1 MTEKPISI
9 VIPAFNQ
16 LEYCRACV
24 ESLRSATQRAY
35 RLILVDNCSS
45 DGVSEYFD
53 SIADADVVHAPA
65 NLGFPA
71 GSNLGLAR
79 AEGHAVLLNSDT
91 LLAPG
96 WLGRL
101 ERALLSADDLGMVG
115 PMSNCASGTQQL
127 DGLHLPG
134 QEAVDGF
141 AAQLAQRKN
150 GCVQDVTRLVGFCL
164 LIRDTVLTKVGL
176 LDESFGI
183 GNYEDDDYASRVR
196 QAGYRLGVAEDC
208 FVFHHGGKTFEGMG
222 LTGDRFEALMDEN
235 RQRYMDKWDVFLPKP
250 KASKSAS
257 EALNLKAREALAAG
271 DAGAAMRLLREAAA
285 AHPAD
290 ARNFRDL
297 ALLLRDLGKMEMAY
311 QCLVQALRVADEIGE
326 ISVHLREVGE
336 ALNRGEEVAALL
348 TTHEEE

>member
-16 LEYCRACV
+16 LDYCRACI
-24 ESLRSATQRAY
+24 ESLRRVTERAY
-35 RLILVDNCSS
+35 RLILVDNGSS

-53 SIADADVVHAPA
+53 SMEDADVVHTPE

-91 LLAPG
+91 LLTPG

-101 ERALLSADDLGMVG
+101 ERSLLSAGDLGMVG
-115 PMSNCASGTQQL
+115 PMSNSAAGFQQL
-127 DGLHLPG
+127 VGLYLPD

-141 AAQLAQRKN
+141 AAELAQWNDGSVR
-150 GCVQDVTRLVGFCL
+150 DVNRLVGFCI
-164 LIRDTVLTKVGL
+164 LIRDIVLEKVGL

-183 GNYEDDDYASRVR
+183 GNYEDDDYATRVR

-222 LTGDRFEALMDEN
+222 LTGERFEALMEEN
-235 RQRYMDKWDVFLPKP
+235 RLRYMEKWDVFLPKP
-250 KASKSAS
+250 KPSESES

-271 DAGAAMRLLREAAA
+271 DAGVAMRFLREAVAK
-285 AHPAD
+285 HPTD

-297 ALLLRDLGKMEMAY
+297 ALLLRDLGKGEMAY
-311 QCLVQALRVADEIGE
+311 QCLVQALRVADELDE
-326 ISVHLREVGE
+326 ISVHLRELGD
-336 ALNRGEEVAALL
+336 ALNRGDEVAALL
-348 TTHEEE
+348 AGRGE